1 MWQHLS
7 YPNLSHHRPQVEWS
21 ALALDA
27 LFTRAVS
34 SSSLLVM
41 LGCRGKYVVAII
53 SWNGGD
59 IFCVTCMRDER
70 VVHFFMKIYVQA
82 QFWVACSGP
91 RPPDPYTIG
100 KLVKRR
106 ICNILRKSRCKGCGK
121 SYGRSTKIDEN
132 RFFLLQKGVRQYYS

>member
-7 YPNLSHHRPQVEWS
+7 YPNLSRHRLQVEWS

-53 SWNGGD
+53 SRNGGD
-59 IFCVTCMRDER
+59 IDCVTCMRDER
-70 VVHFFMKIYVQA
+70 VAHFFTKIYVQA
-82 QFWVACSGP
+82 QF
-91 RPPDPYTIG
+91 
-100 KLVKRR
+100 
-106 ICNILRKSRCKGCGK
+106 
-121 SYGRSTKIDEN
+121 
-132 RFFLLQKGVRQYYS
+132 

>member
-41 LGCRGKYVVAII
+41 LGVRRKYVVVII
-53 SWNGGD
+53 LGD
-59 IFCVTCMRDER
+59 DEDLGCVTDRQDR
-70 VVHFFMKIYVQA
+70 TVTII
-82 QFWVACSGP
+82 FW
-91 RPPDPYTIG
+91 
-100 KLVKRR
+100 
-106 ICNILRKSRCKGCGK
+106 
-121 SYGRSTKIDEN
+121 
-132 RFFLLQKGVRQYYS
+132 